1 MLNAIDDYTIY
12 GVKTTLP
19 FCKFALDHPKFRHG
33 YFDTRFVDLYMEDFK
48 LNFSEIH

>member
-19 FCKFALDHPKFRHG
+19 FCKFALDHPDILIKSQVTSPT
-33 YFDTRFVDLYMEDFK
+33 YPVPIT
-48 LNFSEIH
+48 